1 MSHTQTLAGL
11 AVLSIATS
19 GCLQRNYTVTMSDQP
34 SETAHYVIVKTKL
47 TGKMKVFD
55 CQSQPVDGEWDPTC
69 KQVKFQ
75 SAMGEVLDETWDKVR
90 KK

>member
-1 MSHTQTLAGL
+1 MSCVRSLACL
-11 AVLSIATS
+11 ALLSTVTS
-19 GCLQRNYTVTMSDQP
+19 GCLQRNYTVTMSNQP
-34 SETAHYVIVKTKL
+34 SATAHYVIVKTKI

-55 CQSQPVDGEWDPTC
+55 CQSQPTDGEWSPTC

-75 SAMGEVLDETWDKVR
+75 SAMGELLDETWGKVR